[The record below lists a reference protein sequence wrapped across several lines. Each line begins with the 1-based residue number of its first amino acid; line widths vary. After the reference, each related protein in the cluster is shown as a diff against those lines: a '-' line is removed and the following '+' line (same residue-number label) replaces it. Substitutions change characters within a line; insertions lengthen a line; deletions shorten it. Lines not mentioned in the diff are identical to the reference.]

1 MEDMNGKQ
9 RWTEKKNIYIFLL
22 LCVYVCEIMKV

>member
-9 RWTEKKNIYIFLL
+9 RWTEKKKYFLL

>member
-9 RWTEKKNIYIFLL
+9 RWTEKFFFHL